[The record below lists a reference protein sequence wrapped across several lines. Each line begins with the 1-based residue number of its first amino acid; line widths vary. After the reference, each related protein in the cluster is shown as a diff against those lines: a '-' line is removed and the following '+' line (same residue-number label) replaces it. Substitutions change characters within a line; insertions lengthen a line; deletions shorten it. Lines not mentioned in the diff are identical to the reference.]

1 MNKLSLVLLFIVM
14 VNFSCKQRN
23 NQHQNTIDPNLIA
36 AEKEEFK
43 TVITDSINKDSCKLI
58 VRDFYRWYINQEL
71 ISPTISF
78 SADLKKYPDGYWAL
92 DVEKLKEGLTDF
104 NYFSTDFIDSIIKR
118 NQECNEAI
126 LRDKLT
132 DPDYILSLS
141 NSTSKY
147 CDFLFYDNWLG
158 GQDAIEVKDFRIVG
172 VNYKAKKTLCIV
184 NVESLTSYNDVFSK
198 ISVEVIKEKRGYKIN
213 NIDVKL

>member
-1 MNKLSLVLLFIVM
+1 MNKLSLVLLLIVM

-23 NQHQNTIDPNLIA
+23 NQHQNTTEPNLKI
-36 AEKEEFK
+36 EEEAQLI
-43 TVITDSINKDSCKLI
+43 TVIADSINRDSCELV
-58 VRDFYRWYINQEL
+58 VRDFYSWYIKQEL
-71 ISPTISF
+71 VSPTISF
-78 SADLKKYPDGYWAL
+78 SADLKKYPNGYWAL

-104 NYFSTDFIDSIIKR
+104 NYFSTAFIDFIIKR

-126 LRDKLT
+126 QRDKLT

-158 GQDAIEVKDFRIVG
+158 GQDAIEVKDFRIVNI
-172 VNYKAKKTLCIV
+172 NYKVKKTLCIV
-184 NVESLTSYNDVFSK
+184 YVESLTTYNDVYSK
-198 ISVEVIKEKRGYKIN
+198 ISIEVIKEKRGYKIN
-213 NIDVKL
+213 YIEVKY